1 VLRDFPGNL
10 KIALSDAP
18 SFHDAIAQQIRPFGY
33 AAYNGRRRVP
43 LRPESRAVVTRSN
56 TASGGSSMVA
66 ALTTE
71 ASVFLAEPAGI
82 LCSDRLVLQAAEIIN
97 SAIAKTVVVRILIY
111 KIPRVSLRRIV
122 IKAVGGVLE
131 VDLEK

>member
-18 SFHDAIAQQIRPFGY
+18 SFHYAITQQIRPFGY
-33 AAYNGRRRVP
+33 AAYSGRRRVP
-43 LRPESRAVVTRSN
+43 LRPEARRGDEIEYCLGLAVD
-56 TASGGSSMVA
+56 VA

-82 LCSDRLVLQAAEIIN
+82 LWSDRLLLQAVEIIN

-111 KIPRVSLRRIV
+111 KIPRVSFRRIV
-122 IKAVGGVLE
+122 VKAVGGVLE
-131 VDLEK
+131 VD